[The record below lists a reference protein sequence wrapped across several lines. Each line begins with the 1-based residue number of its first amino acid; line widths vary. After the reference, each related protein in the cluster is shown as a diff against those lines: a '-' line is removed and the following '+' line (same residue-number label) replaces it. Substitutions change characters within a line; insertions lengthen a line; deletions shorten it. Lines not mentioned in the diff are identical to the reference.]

1 MIYIKLFYEFFKIG
15 LFTFGGGMATIPYL
29 MDLAEKTGWYEVES
43 IPSIIAISEPVPGP
57 IGLNMATHVGYEVA
71 GISGAILA
79 TIGEILP
86 SIIIIV
92 LVSRFIVKFK
102 DNITISN
109 AFKGI
114 RPSVAGLLLAVGL
127 TLFYGSVLNQ
137 GSISYLN
144 IALFIATLIGIR
156 KYKLHPAVYTFALG
170 FLGIIL
176 KLK

>member
-1 MIYIKLFYEFFKIG
+1 MIYIKLFFEFFKIG

-29 MDLAEKTGWYEVES
+29 IDLAEKTGWYEVES
-43 IPSIIAISEPVPGP
+43 IPTIIAVSEPVPGP
-57 IGLNMATHVGYEVA
+57 IGLNMATHVGYQVA
-71 GISGAILA
+71 GIAGAILA

-102 DNITISN
+102 DNITVSN
-109 AFKGI
+109 AFNGI

-127 TLFYGSVLNQ
+127 SLLYGSVMNHE
-137 GSISYLN
+137 SINYLN
-144 IALFIATLIGIR
+144 LVLFIITMIGIR
-156 KYKLHPAVYTFALG
+156 KYKLHPAVYTFTLG